1 MERPSLSSTQ
11 PNQQS
16 PSERGNRV
24 GIRGGRVHQGNFEI
38 DLIPKRATIVRA
50 LAYVNH
56 ANMGSYREAIN
67 GCLEGKDAVPDITL
81 DWRRHWRR
89 LLKLTALLT
98 FGERFRPLLN

>member
-24 GIRGGRVHQGNFEI
+24 GIRGGRVHQGNFE
-38 DLIPKRATIVRA
+38 IVRA